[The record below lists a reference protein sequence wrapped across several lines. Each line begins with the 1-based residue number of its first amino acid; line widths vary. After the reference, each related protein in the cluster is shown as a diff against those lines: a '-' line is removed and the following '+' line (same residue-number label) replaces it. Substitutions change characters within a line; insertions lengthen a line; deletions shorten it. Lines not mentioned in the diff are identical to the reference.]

1 MKHTARVVLTL
12 SMVVLLGS
20 SLLAADAQQKGRKG
34 KKGQQ
39 RRKPTVARTLPKEI
53 QSTLSDEQKQKIALL
68 DEEFGP
74 KLAEFNKKRSAIL
87 SPEQRKAQ
95 AEARKAGTEAGKKGK
110 ELNAAV
116 AAAVKATDQQK
127 KQLAELSKE
136 MAPLNKTVREKLLA
150 LLTDEQKAKMPK
162 RPAKKA
168 AGAKA
173 KGKPKNKA
181 QNKGQDK
188 GKKKEAQKN

>member
-1 MKHTARVVLTL
+1 MKHTARIVLTL
-12 SMVVLLGS
+12 AMVVLLGS
-20 SLLAADAQQKGRKG
+20 SLLAAEQQKGRKG

-39 RRKPTVARTLPKEI
+39 QRKPTVARTLPKEI
-53 QSTLSDEQKQKIALL
+53 QSTLSDEQKEKIALL

-87 SPEQRKAQ
+87 SPEQIKAQ
-95 AEARKAGTEAGKKGK
+95 AEARKAATEAGKKGK

-116 AAAVKATDQQK
+116 AAATKATDQQK
-127 KQLAELSKE
+127 EQLAELAKE
-136 MAPLNKTVREKLLA
+136 MAPLNKTIREKLLA

-168 AGAKA
+168 GAK
-173 KGKPKNKA
+173 KGQGKG
-181 QNKGQDK
+181 QNKGKQ
-188 GKKKEAQKN
+188 KKET